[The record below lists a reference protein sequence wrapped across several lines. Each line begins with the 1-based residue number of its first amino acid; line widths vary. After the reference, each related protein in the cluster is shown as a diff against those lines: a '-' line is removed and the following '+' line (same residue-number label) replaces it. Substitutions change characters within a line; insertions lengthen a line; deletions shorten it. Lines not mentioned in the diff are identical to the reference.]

1 MIKVGLIHE
10 LPLRDKQFV
19 NGPYRRRCCMR
30 MRGKV
35 ALITGSTRGL
45 GKEFAIGFAREG
57 AEVIIHGRDLEKA
70 KTVAKEI
77 EGLGVRTA
85 AIGADVSSFQ
95 EVTGMVEEAVA
106 TFGRIDILVNNAG
119 VNPFILEAEKIKE
132 EGWDQVMNINLK
144 GVFLCCQAV
153 GKKMIQQGGG
163 KIINISSAA
172 GLLGEQGFLP
182 YCVSKSGVMTMTR
195 ILAYE
200 WSRYHITVNA
210 IAPGFV
216 AGGMNA
222 PILNKEVLVSGLT
235 RQVPLKRLGM
245 PEEIVKIALF
255 LASEESSY
263 INGTTIVADG
273 GMTGYHPVG
282 FIDLIAGMKKKP

>member
-1 MIKVGLIHE
+1 MKL
-10 LPLRDKQFV
+10 K
-19 NGPYRRRCCMR
+19 
-30 MRGKV
+30 GKV
-35 ALITGSTRGL
+35 VLVTGSTRGI
-45 GKEFAIGFAREG
+45 GKEFALGFAKEG
-57 AEVIIHGRDLEKA
+57 ADVVIHGRSLEKA
-70 KTVAKEI
+70 KSISKEI
-77 EGLGVRTA
+77 EGLGVRSM
-85 AIGADVSSFQ
+85 AIGADVSLSQ
-95 EVTGMVEEAVA
+95 DVTRMVDETVHQ
-106 TFGRIDILVNNAG
+106 FGRIDILLNNAG

-132 EGWDQVMNINLK
+132 EGWDQVLDVNLK

-182 YCVSKSGVMTMTR
+182 YCVSKAGVMVLTR

-200 WSRYHITVNA
+200 WSRYNILVNA

-216 AGGMNA
+216 AGGMNT

-235 RQVPLKRLGM
+235 QKVPLKRLGH

-255 LASEESSY
+255 LASEDSSY
-263 INGTTIVADG
+263 INGSTIVADG
-273 GMTGYHPVG
+273 GMTGYQPIG
-282 FIDLIAGMKKKP
+282 FIDLIAEMMKKKSSHA

>member
-1 MIKVGLIHE
+1 
-10 LPLRDKQFV
+10 
-19 NGPYRRRCCMR
+19 MR
-30 MRGKV
+30 LKGKV
-35 ALITGSTRGL
+35 ALITGSTRGI
-45 GKEFAIGFAREG
+45 GKEFASGFAKDG
-57 AEVIIHGRDLEKA
+57 ADVIINGRNFEKA

-77 EGLGVRTA
+77 ESLGVRSIG
-85 AIGADVSSFQ
+85 IGADVSQSKD
-95 EVTGMVEEAVA
+95 VTRMVEEAVQA
-106 TFGRIDILVNNAG
+106 FGKIDILVNNAG
-119 VNPFILEAEKIKE
+119 INPFILEAEKIKE
-132 EGWDQVMNINLK
+132 EGWDQMLNVNLK

-153 GKKMIQQGGG
+153 GKEMIKQGGG

-172 GLLGEQGFLP
+172 GILGEQGFLP
-182 YCVSKSGVMTMTR
+182 YCVSKAGVMTLTR

-200 WSRYHITVNA
+200 WSKYHITVNA

-222 PILNKEVLVSGLT
+222 PILNKEILVSGLT
-235 RQVPLKRLGM
+235 QQVPIKRLAN

-255 LASEESSY
+255 LACEDSSY

-282 FIDLIAGMKKKP
+282 FIDLIAEMMKKKEISGKTGNP